1 MGGEPSTDDHAD
13 LVHEEKLENTP
24 LVHAADGLFHRIEQ
38 IIYIALGAVL
48 SVTVLVALA
57 GSGQLLWGGIQDWT
71 NIDAIFEIMDRLLF
85 VLMLVEILYTVRVS
99 LQTGT
104 LSSEPF
110 LVVALI
116 ACIRRILVLSLETS
130 NVTKP
135 QKWTPENSELFRAA
149 MTELGV
155 LGGLVIIM
163 VGSILFIR
171 RFGRR

>member
-1 MGGEPSTDDHAD
+1 MGDEPSTEDRAA
-13 LVHEEKLENTP
+13 LVQKEELETTP
-24 LVHAADGLFHRIEQ
+24 LVHAMNALFHKIEQ
-38 IIYIALGAVL
+38 IIYIVLGAVL

-57 GSGQLLWGGIQDWT
+57 GSAQLLWGGIQDWT
-71 NIDAIFEIMDRLLF
+71 DIDAIFEIMDRLLF

-99 LQTGT
+99 LLTGT

-130 NVTKP
+130 NITKP
-135 QKWTPENSELFRAA
+135 QKWTSENAELFRAA
-149 MTELGV
+149 MIELSV
-155 LGGLVIIM
+155 LGLLVMIM